1 MQESFLPTVGVLN
14 LSEKL
19 LEDLMFLTVGCVLPS
34 QPCCPR
40 LFSVESSEALCGVFS
55 LLLFFCRGDLM
66 ILPQP
71 VSSQLVI
78 LLQKKEMG
86 GKKAKCLVPF
96 LRECCTSRLDMNSLL

>member
-1 MQESFLPTVGVLN
+1 
-14 LSEKL
+14 
-19 LEDLMFLTVGCVLPS
+19 
-34 QPCCPR
+34 
-40 LFSVESSEALCGVFS
+40 
-55 LLLFFCRGDLM
+55 M